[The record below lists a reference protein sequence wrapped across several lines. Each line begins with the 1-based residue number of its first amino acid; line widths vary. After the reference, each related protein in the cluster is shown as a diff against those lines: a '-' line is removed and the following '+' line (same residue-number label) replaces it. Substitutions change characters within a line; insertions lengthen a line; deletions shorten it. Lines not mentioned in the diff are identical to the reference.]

1 MKIEKIN
8 DNQIKCTLTR
18 DDLADRQ
25 LKLSELAYGTEK
37 AKNLF
42 RDLMLQAQEEYGFE
56 TNNMPLMI
64 EAIPTSAESII
75 LIVTKVDNP
84 EELDSRFSKFAPLL
98 DPDAEEDDDEPAS
111 PFSGNLPG
119 ADDILEL
126 FQKLCDSK
134 IKQFTEK
141 VESSEKTQDLEA
153 DSTSESNTVSE
164 ENKQT
169 ATTTKSK
176 KSTPVKLIRQFQ
188 FQTLDAIIEA
198 ANGLNGFYAGKNT
211 LYKEKNKKY
220 TLILHQEKTTP
231 EDFNRICNI
240 LSEYG
245 TGKASSSSR
254 EAYLQEHA
262 EVLIAEQAL
271 QQLLLLA

>member
-1 MKIEKIN
+1 LKIEKIN

-42 RDLMLQAQEEYGFE
+42 RDLMLQAQEEFGFE
-56 TNNMPLMI
+56 ANNMPLMI
-64 EAIPTSAESII
+64 EAIPTSAESIV

-98 DPDAEEDDDEPAS
+98 DSDAAEDADEDSPAS
-111 PFSGNLPG
+111 PFSDSLPG

-134 IKQFTEK
+134 IKQI
-141 VESSEKTQDLEA
+141 SEKTETPGKTPDA
-153 DSTSESNTVSE
+153 TAESNNEAE
-164 ENKQT
+164 EGRQN
-169 ATTTKSK
+169 TTEASSK
-176 KSTPVKLIRQFQ
+176 KSKPVKLIRQFQ
-188 FQTLDAIIEA
+188 FQTLDSVIEA
-198 ANGLNGFYAGKNT
+198 SKGLNGFYTGTNT
-211 LYKEKNKKY
+211 LYKEKSQKY
-220 TLILHQEKTTP
+220 TLILHQENTVP

-245 TGKASSSSR
+245 TGKASSTSR

-262 EVLIAEQAL
+262 EIIIAKQAL

>member
-42 RDLMLQAQEEYGFE
+42 RELMLIAQEEYGFE
-56 TNNMPLMI
+56 ANNMPLMI
-64 EAIPTSAESII
+64 EAIPTSAESIV

-98 DPDAEEDDDEPAS
+98 DSEPEEEESAS

-126 FQKLCDSK
+126 FQKLCETK
-134 IKQFTEK
+134 IKQI
-141 VESSEKTQDLEA
+141 SEKSETPGE
-153 DSTSESNTVSE
+153 TSETGKDSETSNASE
-164 ENKQT
+164 ESKPKT
-169 ATTTKSK
+169 PDSKSRKSK
-176 KSTPVKLIRQFQ
+176 PVKLIRQFQ
-188 FQTLDAIIEA
+188 FQNLDSIIEA
-198 ANGLNGFYAGKNT
+198 SKGLNGFFTGKNT
-211 LYKEKNKKY
+211 LYKEKNQKY
-220 TLILHQEKTTP
+220 ILILHQENTAP

-245 TGKASSSSR
+245 TGKASSASR

-262 EVLIAEQAL
+262 EVIIAEQAL
-271 QQLLLLA
+271 QQLLLLT

>member
-56 TNNMPLMI
+56 ANNMPLMI
-64 EAIPTSAESII
+64 EAIPTSAESIV

-84 EELDSRFSKFAPLL
+84 EELDARFSKFAPLL
-98 DPDAEEDDDEPAS
+98 DPDAEEEEDDDEKAS
-111 PFSGNLPG
+111 PFSNNLPG

-134 IKQFTEK
+134 IKQFTDKANAPDKAQET
-141 VESSEKTQDLEA
+141 ESELDSKT
-153 DSTSESNTVSE
+153 E

-169 ATTTKSK
+169 EPVTKSK
-176 KSTPVKLIRQFQ
+176 KEKPLKLIRQFQ
-188 FQTLDAIIEA
+188 FSTLDSVIEA
-198 ANGLNGFYAGKNT
+198 SKGLNGFYTGKNT
-211 LYKEKNKKY
+211 LYKENSQKY
-220 TLILHQEKTTP
+220 TLILHQENIVP

-245 TGKASSSSR
+245 TGKASSTSR

-262 EVLIAEQAL
+262 EVIIAEQAL

>member
-1 MKIEKIN
+1 MAN
-8 DNQIKCTLTR
+8 
-18 DDLADRQ
+18 RQ

-42 RDLMLQAQEEYGFE
+42 RDLMLQAQEEFGFE
-56 TNNMPLMI
+56 ANNMPLMI
-64 EAIPTSAESII
+64 EAIPTSAESIV

-98 DPDAEEDDDEPAS
+98 DADATEDTDAESPAS
-111 PFSGNLPG
+111 PFSDTLPG

-134 IKQFTEK
+134 VKQH
-141 VESSEKTQDLEA
+141 SEKTETPDKAPVAESGA
-153 DSTSESNTVSE
+153 NTSSE
-164 ENKQT
+164 ESSQT
-169 ATTTKSK
+169 PADTKSTK
-176 KSTPVKLIRQFQ
+176 NKSVKLIRQFQ
-188 FQTLDAIIEA
+188 FSTLDAVIESA
-198 ANGLNGFYAGKNT
+198 KGLNGFYTGKNS
-211 LYKEKNKKY
+211 LYKEKNQKY
-220 TLILHQEKTTP
+220 TLILHQEKTIP

-245 TGKASSSSR
+245 TGKASSASR

-262 EVLIAEQAL
+262 EVIIAEQAL

>member
-56 TNNMPLMI
+56 ANNMPLMI

-98 DPDAEEDDDEPAS
+98 ESDSESDEESPAS
-111 PFSGNLPG
+111 PFPTNIPG

-126 FQKLCDSK
+126 FQKLCEPK
-134 IKQFTEK
+134 RKQL
-141 VESSEKTQDLEA
+141 SEKAQ
-153 DSTSESNTVSE
+153 NSE
-164 ENKQT
+164 ETPEANTEEHKLAEQT
-169 ATTTKSK
+169 SKSK
-176 KSTPVKLIRQFQ
+176 KNKPVKLIRQFQ
-188 FQTLDAIIEA
+188 FHTLDAIIEA
-198 ANGLNGFYAGKNT
+198 SRGLNGFCTGKNT
-211 LYKEKNKKY
+211 LYKEKSQKY
-220 TLILHQEKTTP
+220 TLILHQGDTCP
-231 EDFNRICNI
+231 EDFNKICNI

-262 EVLIAEQAL
+262 EIIIAEQAL

>member
-75 LIVTKVDNP
+75 LIVTKVDSP
-84 EELDSRFSKFAPLL
+84 DELDSRFSKFAPLL
-98 DPDAEEDDDEPAS
+98 ESHTDDEEDTPS
-111 PFSGNLPG
+111 SLFPTNLPG

-126 FQKLCDSK
+126 FQKLCEPK
-134 IKQFTEK
+134 RKP
-141 VESSEKTQDLEA
+141 SSEKSE
-153 DSTSESNTVSE
+153 TSEDTPEATE
-164 ENKQT
+164 EEQKT
-169 ATTTKSK
+169 KDAPSKSK
-176 KSTPVKLIRQFQ
+176 KSKPAKLIHQFQ
-188 FQTLDAIIEA
+188 FHTLDAIIEA
-198 ANGLNGFYAGKNT
+198 SKGLNGFYTGKNT
-211 LYKEKNKKY
+211 LYKDKGQNY
-220 TLILHQEKTTP
+220 VLILHQGSTAL
-231 EDFNRICNI
+231 EDFNRVCNI

-245 TGKASSSSR
+245 TSKTSSASR

-262 EVLIAEQAL
+262 EVIIAEQAL
-271 QQLLLLA
+271 QQLFLLV

>member
-37 AKNLF
+37 AKDLF
-42 RDLMLQAQEEYGFE
+42 RELMLQAQEEYGFE
-56 TNNMPLMI
+56 ANNMPLMI
-64 EAIPTSAESII
+64 EAIPTSAESIV

-98 DPDAEEDDDEPAS
+98 ESDTEENEEEDTPTS
-111 PFSGNLPG
+111 PFSNSLPG

-134 IKQFTEK
+134 IKQI
-141 VESSEKTQDLEA
+141 SEKTETPDKEQDASLASDTQTEETA
-153 DSTSESNTVSE
+153 QTSPD
-164 ENKQT
+164 
-169 ATTTKSK
+169 TKSK
-176 KSTPVKLIRQFQ
+176 KNKSVKLIRQFQ
-188 FQTLDAIIEA
+188 FTTLDAVIEA
-198 ANGLNGFYAGKNT
+198 SKGLNGFYTGKNT
-211 LYKEKNKKY
+211 LYKEKSQKY
-220 TLILHQEKTTP
+220 TLILHQGNTAP

-245 TGKASSSSR
+245 TGKASSASR

-262 EVLIAEQAL
+262 EVIIAEQAL

>member
-37 AKNLF
+37 AKDLF
-42 RDLMLQAQEEYGFE
+42 RELMLQAQEEYGFE
-56 TNNMPLMI
+56 ANNMPLMI
-64 EAIPTSAESII
+64 EAIPTSAESIV

-98 DPDAEEDDDEPAS
+98 ESDTEETEEEDTPTS
-111 PFSGNLPG
+111 PFSNSLPG

-134 IKQFTEK
+134 IKQ
-141 VESSEKTQDLEA
+141 VSEKTETPDKEQDANLASDTQTEETA
-153 DSTSESNTVSE
+153 QTSPD
-164 ENKQT
+164 
-169 ATTTKSK
+169 TKSK
-176 KSTPVKLIRQFQ
+176 KNKSVKLIRQFQ
-188 FQTLDAIIEA
+188 FTTLDAVIEA
-198 ANGLNGFYAGKNT
+198 SKGLNGFYTGKNT
-211 LYKEKNKKY
+211 LYKEKSQKY
-220 TLILHQEKTTP
+220 TLILHQGNTAP

-245 TGKASSSSR
+245 TGKASSTSR

-262 EVLIAEQAL
+262 EVIIAEQAL